1 MHKASS
7 GDQEVYAPA
16 HKKARKARFRAPSG
30 R

>member
-7 GDQEVYAPA
+7 GDQEVYAPV
-16 HKKARKARFRAPSG
+16 HKEARKVRFRAPSG